1 MSTLVNR
8 VFQSLRRGC
17 DRLGHVAHKKGEGG
31 RGKGAGGRGKGAAG
45 SGIGEVDRLFQLP
58 LSEFTP
64 ARNALATTLKKSGDT
79 DEAGRVKALP
89 KPSLS
94 AWVANQ
100 LYWRDR
106 LAFDRLLAAGNQF
119 RTAQAAQLA
128 GKSTD
133 VRAPLDA
140 RREAL
145 SDMTRRAADVLRE
158 SGHPASP
165 ETMRRIMTTLE
176 ALATYGGQTA
186 SAPAGRLTS
195 DVDPPG
201 FEALAALIPR
211 GGTSARQGGAPPRV
225 IPFSQPRTE
234 TSAKQ
239 GGSAEEKAR
248 RRDAEHRQ
256 KQAAARKALLDAER
270 DLKDTKR
277 AAEQARA
284 AMKKAAANAKEM
296 ESVRAALET
305 RFEKASAEADVA
317 RQEARRVASQAEEA
331 AQAVDDAERGVASAR
346 EKLKNTERT

>member
-1 MSTLVNR
+1 
-8 VFQSLRRGC
+8 
-17 DRLGHVAHKKGEGG
+17 VAHDRGEEG
-31 RGKGAGGRGKGAAG
+31 RGKGAGASEK
-45 SGIGEVDRLFQLP
+45 GEVDRLFQLP
-58 LSEFTP
+58 LGDFTP
-64 ARNALATTLKKSGDT
+64 ARNALATRLKKSGDAG
-79 DEAGRVKALP
+79 EAQRVKALS
-89 KPSLS
+89 KPTLS

-106 LAFDRLLAAGNQF
+106 LAFDRLLAAGNEF

-133 VRAPLDA
+133 LRAPLDA

-145 SDMTRRAADVLRE
+145 SDMTKRAADILRE

-186 SAPAGRLTS
+186 AAPAGRLTS

-201 FEALAALIPR
+201 FEALAALVPR
-211 GGTSARQGGAPPRV
+211 GGASARQGGAPPRV

-239 GGSAEEKAR
+239 SGSAEEKAR

-256 KQAAARKALLDAER
+256 EQAAARKALLDAER
-270 DLKDTKR
+270 DLKEARR

-296 ESVRAALET
+296 DSAKAALET
-305 RFEKASAEADVA
+305 RFEKASAEAEAA

-331 AQAVDDAERGVASAR
+331 AQAVDDAERAVATAR
-346 EKLKNTERT
+346 EMLKNMERT

>member
-1 MSTLVNR
+1 
-8 VFQSLRRGC
+8 
-17 DRLGHVAHKKGEGG
+17 
-31 RGKGAGGRGKGAAG
+31 
-45 SGIGEVDRLFQLP
+45 
-58 LSEFTP
+58 
-64 ARNALATTLKKSGDT
+64 
-79 DEAGRVKALP
+79 VKALS
-89 KPSLS
+89 KPTLS

-128 GKSTD
+128 GQSTD
-133 VRAPLDA
+133 LRAPLDA

-145 SDMTRRAADVLRE
+145 ADMTKRAADILRE

-176 ALATYGGQTA
+176 ALATYGAETA
-186 SAPAGRLTS
+186 AAPAGRLTS

-201 FEALAALIPR
+201 FEALAALVPR
-211 GGTSARQGGAPPRV
+211 GGTSARQGGAPRV
-225 IPFSQPRTE
+225 IPFSQPKTE

-239 GGSAEEKAR
+239 SGSAEEKAR
-248 RRDAEHRQ
+248 RLDAEHRQ

-270 DLKDTKR
+270 DLKEAKR

-284 AMKKAAANAKEM
+284 AMKKAAASAKEM
-296 ESVRAALET
+296 DSAKAALET
-305 RFEKASAEADVA
+305 RFEKASAEAEAA

-331 AQAVDDAERGVASAR
+331 AQAVDDAERAVATAR
-346 EKLKNTERT
+346 ETLKNTERT

>member
-1 MSTLVNR
+1 
-8 VFQSLRRGC
+8 
-17 DRLGHVAHKKGEGG
+17 VAHNKGEGG
-31 RGKGAGGRGKGAAG
+31 KGKGQGNPGQGEGNSGK
-45 SGIGEVDRLFQLP
+45 GEVDRLFQLP

-64 ARNALATTLKKSGDT
+64 ARNALATTLKNSGDT
-79 DEAGRVKALP
+79 DESERVKALP
-89 KPSLS
+89 KPTLS

-133 VRAPLDA
+133 LRAPLDA
-140 RREAL
+140 RRDAL
-145 SDMTRRAADVLRE
+145 SDLTKRAADVLRE

-186 SAPAGRLTS
+186 AAPAGRLTS

-201 FEALAALIPR
+201 FEALAALVPR
-211 GGTSARQGGAPPRV
+211 GGASARQGGAPPRV
-225 IPFSQPRTE
+225 IPFNQPKTE

-239 GGSAEEKAR
+239 SGSTEEKAR
-248 RRDAEHRQ
+248 RRDAELRQ

-270 DLKDTKR
+270 DLKEAKR

-284 AMKKAAANAKEM
+284 AMKEAAANAKEM
-296 ESVRAALET
+296 ESAKAALET
-305 RFEKASAEADVA
+305 RFEKASAEAEAA

-331 AQAVDDAERGVASAR
+331 AQAVDDAERAVATAR
-346 EKLKNTERT
+346 EMLKNTERA